1 MQNVLYT
8 IQIVL
13 GLLLIGA
20 ILIQNQSAG
29 LGGAF
34 GGDSAIYRTK
44 RGAEKIVFRGTIILV
59 VLFMLATLA
68 SVFVS

>member
-44 RGAEKIVFRGTIILV
+44 RGAEKIVFRGTIVLV
-59 VLFMLATLA
+59 ILFMLATLA
-68 SVFVS
+68 SVFFS